1 MAKGVQRSKKV
12 TRILIIDDDPS
23 GTQLL
28 ITLLG
33 FEGYEGLKP
42 ENWRD
47 LLGDVERLRP
57 DLLLM
62 DVRLRPLDGTQVLR
76 ELRAH
81 PDPKVAG
88 IPVVMMSAEDH
99 RKRCLAAGADGFVEK
114 PFDRVQLLEAIEN
127 ILKGGEI
134 EN

>member
-1 MAKGVQRSKKV
+1 M

-47 LLGDVERLRP
+47 LLGDVARLRP
-57 DLLLM
+57 DLVLM
-62 DVRLRPLDGTQVLR
+62 DVRLRTQDGISLLWG
-76 ELRAH
+76 LRAH
-81 PDPKVAG
+81 PDPDVAG
-88 IPVVMMSAEDH
+88 IPVLMMSAEDH

-114 PFDRVQLLEAIEN
+114 PFDRLQLLETIEN
-127 ILKGGEI
+127 ILKGGSL